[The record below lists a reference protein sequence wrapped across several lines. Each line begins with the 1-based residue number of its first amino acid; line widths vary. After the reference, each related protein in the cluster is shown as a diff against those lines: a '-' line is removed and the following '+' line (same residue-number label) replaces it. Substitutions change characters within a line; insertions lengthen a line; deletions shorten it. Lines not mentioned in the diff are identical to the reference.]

1 MTRAELMDLDNL
13 LEKFEDEY
21 YSREKIRSQG
31 TDVYNAVC
39 TVSCAIQFEL
49 EQMKQE
55 D

>member
-21 YSREKIRSQG
+21 YSRRKIREQG
-31 TDVYNAVC
+31 TAVYNAVC